1 MAYNPSFRWQVVGRI
16 VAILASGYAA
26 LYVATQ
32 THFWL
37 VSFWLVLLFA
47 GLVTG
52 LIRYVERSDRELA
65 NFLLSISQND
75 FSARYPPGKP
85 GRENRLHEAFRRL
98 LLVFG
103 KLREEREAHH
113 QYLQTVVEHVS
124 MGLLA
129 VDETGEVRLMNQA
142 AKNLFRKPFLHHVHH
157 LAVLDPGLPDTLLDM
172 APGERRL
179 RKLVID
185 GSLVQL
191 SIQATRFKLH
201 QRGYMLLSFHDIRY
215 ELEAQEVESW
225 QKLIRV
231 LTHEIMNSAIPISTL
246 SSVVSDML
254 VDEKGQLVNL
264 SGLDEEN
271 LADLQGSLR
280 TIQSRSKG
288 LVDFVQAY
296 KSLTHTPKLRVSPVA
311 VPDLFTQVNILCKGP
326 LLARGIAL
334 HVRLPEEELILPA
347 DRALLEQVLLN
358 LVGNAADALAG
369 HPAGQIT
376 LSAGREEQRTWV
388 RVADNGAG
396 MSPEVQEQ
404 IFIPFYTT
412 KANGS
417 GIGLSLSKQ
426 IMLLHGGKIRVQSVP
441 GQGSIFTLVF

>member
-1 MAYNPSFRWQVVGRI
+1 
-16 VAILASGYAA
+16 
-26 LYVATQ
+26 
-32 THFWL
+32 
-37 VSFWLVLLFA
+37 
-47 GLVTG
+47 
-52 LIRYVERSDRELA
+52 
-65 NFLLSISQND
+65 
-75 FSARYPPGKP
+75 
-85 GRENRLHEAFRRL
+85 
-98 LLVFG
+98 
-103 KLREEREAHH
+103 
-113 QYLQTVVEHVS
+113 
-124 MGLLA
+124 
-129 VDETGEVRLMNQA
+129 
-142 AKNLFRKPFLHHVHH
+142 
-157 LAVLDPGLPDTLLDM
+157 
-172 APGERRL
+172 
-179 RKLVID
+179 
-185 GSLVQL
+185 
-191 SIQATRFKLH
+191 
-201 QRGYMLLSFHDIRY
+201 
-215 ELEAQEVESW
+215 VESW

-271 LADLQGSLR
+271 LADLQGSLK

-296 KSLTHTPKLRVSPVA
+296 KSLTQTPKLRISPVA

-334 HVRLPEEELILPA
+334 HVRLPEEELVLPA

-358 LVGNAADALAG
+358 LVGNAADALSG
-369 HPAGQIT
+369 RPAGQIT
-376 LSAGREEQRTWV
+376 LSAGREEQSTWV

-426 IMLLHGGKIRVQSVP
+426 IMLLHGGKIRVQSTP
-441 GQGSIFTLVF
+441 GQGSSFTLVF